1 MVQERYPMYGPIH
14 KALRHMMFSTAHTL
28 GIADFRDDAEAR
40 DAIAGVERTIKVLVV
55 HAGHEESHVHPDL
68 EKRAPGFIAA
78 FETDHQNDE
87 KAYAELGRLGREA
100 GNATG
105 DERVALGAEAYGLF
119 NSFIGEYLG
128 HMVREE
134 TELQQALWD
143 NFTDQELGA
152 MEGRIMAS
160 VSPDMMAEF
169 LPEFCAALNADEL
182 TGMLGQMKAMA
193 PPEMFQGVMKMAEQA
208 ATPNNFE
215 KVRARLA

>member
-1 MVQERYPMYGPIH
+1 MVQQRHPMYRPIH
-14 KALRHMMFSTAHTL
+14 KALRHMMYSAAHTL

-40 DAIAGVERTIKVLVV
+40 GAISGLERAIKILVV
-55 HAGHEESHVHPDL
+55 HGGHEDNHIHPDL
-68 EKRAPGFIAA
+68 AKRAPGIVAA
-78 FETDHQNDE
+78 YETDHQNDE
-87 KAYAELGRLGREA
+87 KVYAELRRLGREA

-105 DERVALGAEAYGLF
+105 DQRVDLGAEAYGLF

-143 NFTDQELGA
+143 NFTDEELGG

-160 VSPDMMAEF
+160 VPPDLMAEF
-169 LPEFCAALNADEL
+169 LPEICAALNADEL

-193 PPEMFQGVMKMAEQA
+193 PPEMFQGVMKMAEGA
-208 ATPNNFE
+208 ATPSNFE
-215 KVRARLA
+215 KVRSRLA